1 MTVCFTVIPTPMG
14 QGLGSKQRQQMMV
27 TAVAWLGRFCSSETI
42 ESTLS
47 LLISDS
53 ISVIHLSDDD
63 EPPGCLQSVGAWKRR
78 SPHTSVSDL

>member
-1 MTVCFTVIPTPMG
+1 
-14 QGLGSKQRQQMMV
+14 MMV

-53 ISVIHLSDDD
+53 ISVIHLPDDD
-63 EPPGCLQSVGAWKRR
+63 DDPPGCLQAVGAWKRR